1 ASAAPVAQSKATG
14 FLSTTVPMAAMP
26 PDFDFGSKKAEYR
39 VYPADNLAAR
49 SCATGSANGNP
60 ASDVAAIGKAC
71 ATPTKLHPL
80 GNVLSGTQK
89 ADALAQRF
97 PLTAQAG
104 HCYRV
109 YGSAASTITD
119 FSVFILDSA
128 GATAARGHADTTR
141 AAAPP
146 DGMVCFKEADSA
158 VVVVTIGGG
167 EGAFAAQV
175 WSD

>member
-1 ASAAPVAQSKATG
+1 MHRMFAVCTLSFGALAACGGAKPPAKTTATAAPSASAAPVAQSKATG

-49 SCATGSANGNP
+49 SCATGSANGNL
-60 ASDVAAIGKAC
+60 ASDVAAIGKVC

-119 FSVFILDSA
+119 FSV
-128 GATAARGHADTTR
+128 
-141 AAAPP
+141 
-146 DGMVCFKEADSA
+146 
-158 VVVVTIGGG
+158 
-167 EGAFAAQV
+167 
-175 WSD
+175 